1 MNLNGGMHQSFS
13 VVSCSECKEDM
24 AFLYF
29 IDFDSIKDEETILG
43 NLFITKISL
52 SNILFIYI

>member
-29 IDFDSIKDEETILG
+29 IDFDAIKDEETILG
-43 NLFITKISL
+43 NLFINKCSL
-52 SNILFIYI
+52 NNIL